1 MLSFKQVRYFRATAE
16 TGKVSGAAAQLG
28 ISQSAITLAIKELE
42 AQLGVTLFDRRPG
55 GVSLT
60 REGQHFLSH
69 ARTIEASVED
79 AMADMHP
86 DRADVSGTVRLGM
99 TNASAGYFMVPPI
112 ARFRR
117 ANPKVSIEL
126 VESDRPGLEAAVLEG
141 RVDLGLI
148 LTSNSAESPELESRT
163 LLSSARGLWVA
174 PTHPLARQEQ
184 VALKD
189 VMAHPFLLYTVDEAD
204 RVTRTYIEN
213 RGLSVGIVFD
223 TDSVE
228 AVRSLV
234 AIGFGVTILSRLLYR
249 PWSLD
254 GGRVEWR
261 TLTDPPP
268 SMDIGLIWRKDHA
281 LSEAEQRLIEALADA
296 AG

>member
-1 MLSFKQVRYFRATAE
+1 MLSFKQLRYFRATAE
-16 TGKVSGAAAQLG
+16 AGKVSGAAAQLG

-42 AQLGVTLFDRRPG
+42 AQLGVTLFERRPT
-55 GVSLT
+55 GVTLT
-60 REGQHFLSH
+60 REGQHFLAH
-69 ARTIEASVED
+69 ARNIETAVDD

-86 DRADVSGTVRLGM
+86 ERADVTGIVRLGM
-99 TNASAGYFMVPPI
+99 TNASAGYFMVPPL

-117 ANPKVSIEL
+117 ANPKVTVEL
-126 VESDRPGLEAAVLEG
+126 TESDRPGLEDAVIEG

-148 LTSNSAESPELESRT
+148 LTSNLTEIPELDSRT
-163 LLSSARGLWVA
+163 LLRSPRGLWVA
-174 PTHPLARQEQ
+174 PTHPLARQQEVSLSD
-184 VALKD
+184 VAG
-189 VMAHPFLLYTVDEAD
+189 HPFVLYTVDEAD
-204 RVTRTYIEN
+204 RVTRDYMEA
-213 RGLSVGIVFD
+213 RGLAPDIVFD

-228 AVRSLV
+228 GLRGLV
-234 AIGFGVTILSRLLYR
+234 ATGFGVTILSRLLYR

-281 LSEAEQRLIEALADA
+281 FTEAERRLIEALDA
-296 AG
+296 AVV